1 MFLRSSIA
9 FTAAST
15 VLLAGSTASAGL
27 PSFGHYATSLMVI
40 SETASTT
47 GACNGY
53 PAVGSTVKGEFAFN
67 TVTNSAAQFLRFID
81 PTDSQTVIRLNF
93 IRTSGTRRNQT
104 GTVEVATYSFGSSS
118 NPTKVGP
125 FPYTAVLQDY
135 DPNSFGGTVDIT
147 YASLPSS
154 GVSGTC
160 EIQFN
165 AAFVRTSAD

>member
-9 FTAAST
+9 LTAAST
-15 VLLAGSTASAGL
+15 ILLVGSTASAGL
-27 PSFGHYATSLMVI
+27 PSFGHYAASLMPTT
-40 SETASTT
+40 ETPSTT

-53 PAVGSTVKGEFAFN
+53 PATGTTIAGEFAFN
-67 TVTNSAAQFLRFID
+67 TVVNAPAQFLRFVD

-93 IRTSGTRRNQT
+93 VRTSGTRRNQT

-135 DPNSFGGTVDIT
+135 DPNSFGGTFDIT
-147 YASLPSS
+147 YPSLPSS

-160 EIQFN
+160 EILFN
-165 AAFVRTSAD
+165 VAFVRTSAD